1 MSEKIYQQLEL
12 ILQWEGKLNAKHLEN
27 LLGVTRQT
35 ASKKINEYIALH
47 TASLAY
53 NNSAKTY
60 QPTEQFTPQ
69 YGPCLLD
76 DYLALNQTTDNAH
89 TSQLKPGSNTLHLGS
104 VHAQPKPEYMRAIFT
119 AIEQKQR
126 IDIGYASVSSPDF
139 EERIISPHSLVYDG
153 HRWHTRAWCEKNL
166 AFRDFVLSRINNVI
180 ELEGA
185 AEKTSQDD
193 TAWNTWVSFD
203 IQPEPRLSQAKQT
216 IIALDYG
223 MDVTTNHPTKTLT
236 VRAATILYWL
246 AYLRQDQQHDI
257 PEAQQIVI
265 SPNSQKELKKWLP
278 EGYWQN

>member
-1 MSEKIYQQLEL
+1 MSNKIYQQLEL
-12 ILQWEGKLNAKHLEN
+12 MLQWEGKLNTQHLIN
-27 LLGVTRQT
+27 LLGITRQT
-35 ASKKINEYIALH
+35 ASKIIGKYKDLH
-47 TASLAY
+47 PEDLAY
-53 NNSAKTY
+53 NTSTKTY
-60 QPTEQFTPQ
+60 EPTKQFTPH

-76 DYLALNQTTDNAH
+76 DYLALSQTTDNAD
-89 TSQLKPGSNTLHLGS
+89 TSELQIGSQTLHLGN

-119 AIEQKQR
+119 AIERKQR

-166 AFRDFVLSRINNVI
+166 AFRDFVLTRINNVI
-180 ELEGA
+180 ELEGD

-193 TAWNTWVSFD
+193 NAWNTWLSFD
-203 IQPEPRLSQAKQT
+203 IQPDPRLDQTKQR

-223 MDVTTNHPTKTLT
+223 MDINANTPKKTLT
-236 VRAATILYWL
+236 VRAATLLYWL
-246 AYLRQDQQHDI
+246 AYLRLSHQHEI

-278 EGYWQN
+278 KDYWQ